1 MKGALLEVYRWL
13 VLGGMRAPGAGWG
26 SIFHL
31 ADKSSTPDCAWLSS
45 LPYW

>member
-13 VLGGMRAPGAGWG
+13 VLGRDESAGRLG
-26 SIFHL
+26 HL
-31 ADKSSTPDCAWLSS
+31 STWQTNPPPQTELAWLSS